1 MSEATRPN
9 TSDYHLWQW
18 VTDGKPCA
26 EQGVAASYR
35 EILVEVKGDLAGES
49 LAIHGGLTSGDL
61 PFLASTKS
69 TPWLGRVPGVFF
81 LQPVTKATG
90 ITITVRG
97 VL

>member
-1 MSEATRPN
+1 MSEAKRPN
-9 TSDYHLWQW
+9 PADYHLWQW
-18 VTDGKPCA
+18 ATDDKPCD
-26 EQGVAASYR
+26 EIGIAAAYR
-35 EILVEVKGDLAGES
+35 ELIVEVKGDLAGES
-49 LAIHGGLTSGDL
+49 LAIHGGLTTGDL
-61 PFLASTKS
+61 PFLTAIKS